1 MLTELANLYQ
11 TFSAYFSVLAKGL
24 PVTLSL
30 SFAGIL
36 TACLIAIILS
46 VVLTSTHKWY
56 IIKPIK
62 GYIILFT
69 GTPLLVQ
76 LFLIYYGPSQF
87 PFISQHL
94 PTLWSI
100 ISKPWFC
107 AYLALT
113 LNSAAYTT
121 QIFFGAIKAVPQG
134 QWQACVALGMSKPQT
149 LKVILPY
156 ALKRSLSTYSN
167 EIIFVVKGTALT
179 STITL
184 MDIMGYNQFLYGTY
198 YEFSVFVATGC
209 IYLLIN
215 GLLSIMMRLIEKRA
229 LAFENMNH

>member
-1 MLTELANLYQ
+1 MSDKFFYYL
-11 TFSAYFSVLAKGL
+11 SILAKGL

-30 SFAGIL
+30 SFAGII
-36 TACLIAIILS
+36 TACILAIILS
-46 VVLTSTHKWY
+46 VSLTSTKKWY
-56 IIKPIK
+56 ITKPIK
-62 GYIILFT
+62 AYVILFT

-76 LFLIYYGPSQF
+76 LFLIYYGPAQF
-87 PFISQHL
+87 TFISEHL
-94 PTLWSI
+94 PTLWNI
-100 ISKPWFC
+100 ISQPWFC

-121 QIFFGAIKAVPQG
+121 QIFAGAIKAVPQG
-134 QWQACVALGMSKPQT
+134 QWQACVALGMNKKQT

-156 ALKRSLSTYSN
+156 ALKRALSTYSN

-198 YEFSVFVATGC
+198 YEFSIFVETGC

-215 GLLSIMMRLIEKRA
+215 GLLSIMMRLVEKRA
-229 LAFENMNH
+229 LAFESVKH